1 MALHFIRQGQ
11 FELCNEFLNEAKILV
26 DDDLRETVEHLKTEF
41 EQMYTVLRQLEKEN
55 DLTCAIR

>member
-26 DDDLRETVEHLKTEF
+26 DDDLRETVEQLKTEF
-41 EQMYTVLRQLEKEN
+41 EQMYAVLRQLEKEN
-55 DLTCAIR
+55 DLTSAIR